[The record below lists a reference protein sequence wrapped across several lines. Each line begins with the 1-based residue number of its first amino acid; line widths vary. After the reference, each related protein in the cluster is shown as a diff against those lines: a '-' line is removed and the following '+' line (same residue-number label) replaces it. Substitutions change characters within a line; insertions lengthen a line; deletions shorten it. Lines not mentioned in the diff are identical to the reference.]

1 MKTNSRTI
9 FNEKKLATSL
19 SWASLGRVLGVFVGG
34 FYLAI
39 SIFGRL
45 GRVYSYLLAETE
57 RRREEREKEAHI
69 EGGIRKGGQPG
80 QPGQPG
86 QTGQNQVIAWA

>member
-9 FNEKKLATSL
+9 FNEKKLATNL

-39 SIFGRL
+39 SICGRL

-69 EGGIRKGGQPG
+69 EGGIGKGVQPAKPARTRPAA
-80 QPGQPG
+80 QQ
-86 QTGQNQVIAWA
+86 QVIAWA